1 MWENDSD
8 ITGELKFNQ
17 NIIVIE
23 IKHIYSGRKTQE
35 KGVVAER
42 INFTLIPIETDFNG
56 AELQIRSRTP
66 RDQSAT
72 YRVLLY

>member
-56 AELQIRSRTP
+56 ADSIPYT
-66 RDQSAT
+66 A
-72 YRVLLY
+72 